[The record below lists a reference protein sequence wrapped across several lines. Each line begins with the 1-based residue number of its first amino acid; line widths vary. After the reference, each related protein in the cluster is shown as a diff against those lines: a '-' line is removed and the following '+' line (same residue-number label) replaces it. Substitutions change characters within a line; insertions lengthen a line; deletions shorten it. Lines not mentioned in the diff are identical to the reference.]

1 MAAGIIARPGTKA
14 GPCKGTCK
22 HLDCAETRARAAS
35 KCLYCRMPVG
45 YDTRVYQH
53 GDYTVHALCHE
64 EAAEVNATLF

>member
-1 MAAGIIARPGTKA
+1 MAVGIIARPGTKA
-14 GPCKGTCK
+14 GPCKGICK
-22 HLDCAETRARAAS
+22 HLDCAETRALAKS

-45 YDTRVYQH
+45 YDVRVYQH